1 MSELD
6 TNIDNWSTSDI
17 LDLLGLTNPSS
28 SEVEVVANKLISK
41 ASDEGNTAIVTF
53 LKQARS
59 KLLQTS
65 GKQQEDGSIQD
76 QASDQLLEWWHN
88 QSLEQSDQ
96 TQSDKTT
103 SRQHKVQIFDDNT
116 HFQMKQETLGV
127 NQVFNVP
134 VAQGTINPNLKNV
147 VERTVIV
154 DSQYRANIFPWAGQ
168 NVSDPAFPT
177 SFSVDLTETL
187 HNVIS
192 MELYSVQFPK
202 TWNNISAFIGNNCFG
217 LESDETGETIITY
230 TGITD
235 GYYQDGSAIVDAV
248 NNESSYALDMSYNSI
263 SNKIGVKPTST
274 DVSKIVWYDSE
285 NMPTNDECSQC
296 VTNSF
301 SNNNLGWTLGFR
313 NDYNSSTGSL
323 TTSNPDTGSWTDYVW
338 ADASPSLNGPQ
349 YLLLSLDD
357 YNHNRLNKGIIG
369 TNITSNKLDFPS
381 YTSCNNVTIDGGGN
395 TVAVKAAPRQLTQ
408 AQLFTI
414 NKIQEARLEKKT
426 RNVAPTTNNVLGVI
440 PVGNDSH
447 GSTITLLGSSM
458 ASNKRDYF
466 GPVTIERVG
475 VELQDDKGHLIDL
488 NGVDWSFT
496 FKVKQLYQY

>member
-17 LDLLGLTNPSS
+17 LDLLGLINPSS
-28 SEVEVVANKLISK
+28 IEVEVVANRLISK
-41 ASDEGNTAIVTF
+41 ASDEGNTGIATF

-59 KLLQTS
+59 KVLQTA
-65 GKQQEDGSIQD
+65 GKEEEEGSFGE
-76 QASDQLLEWWHN
+76 QAGDQLLEWWHN
-88 QSLEQSDQ
+88 QSLEQSNQ
-96 TQSDKTT
+96 NQADKTT
-103 SRQHKVQIFDDNT
+103 SRQNKVKTFDDNT
-116 HFQMKQETLGV
+116 HFQMKRETLGV

-134 VAQGTINPNLKNV
+134 VAQGSINPNLKNI
-147 VERTVIV
+147 VERTVII

-168 NVSDPAFPT
+168 NVSEPAFPT

-187 HNVIS
+187 QNVIS

-202 TWNNISAFIGNNCFG
+202 TWNNISAFIGNSCFG
-217 LESDETGETIITY
+217 LDSDVVGETTVSYASIS
-230 TGITD
+230 D
-235 GYYQDGSAIVDAV
+235 GYYEDGSAIVDAV
-248 NNESSYALDMSYNSI
+248 NNDSSYGLDMSYNPI
-263 SNKIGVKPTST
+263 SNRIGVKPTSS
-274 DVSKIVWYDSE
+274 DISKIVWYDVQ
-285 NMPTNDECSQC
+285 NAPTISECSQC
-296 VTNSF
+296 ITNSF

-313 NDYNSSTGSL
+313 NDYEESTGSL
-323 TTSNPDTGSWTDYVW
+323 TTSNPDNGSWTNYVW

-357 YNHNRLNKGIIG
+357 YNHNRLNNGIIG
-369 TNITSNKLDFPS
+369 TNITSNKLDLPS
-381 YTSCNNVTIDGGGN
+381 YTACNNVTLDGSGN
-395 TVAVKAAPRQLTQ
+395 TIAVKAAPRQLTQ

-414 NKIQEARLEKKT
+414 NKIYESRQEKKT

-440 PVGNDSH
+440 PVGNDAH

-458 ASNKRDYF
+458 ASNSRDYF

-475 VELQDDKGHLIDL
+475 VELQDDKGNLLDL

>member
-6 TNIDNWSTSDI
+6 TNIDNWSTADI
-17 LDLLGLTNPSS
+17 LDLFGLTNPSS
-28 SEVEVVANKLISK
+28 SEIEVVANRLINK
-41 ASDEGNTAIVTF
+41 ASDEGNTSIVTF

-59 KLLQTS
+59 KVIQTT
-65 GKQQEDGSIQD
+65 GREVEEGTFNE

-88 QSLEQSDQ
+88 QSLEQSNQ
-96 TQSDKTT
+96 VQADKPT
-103 SRQHKVQIFDDNT
+103 SRVNKVQIFDDNT
-116 HFQMKQETLGV
+116 HYQMKRETLGV
-127 NQVFNVP
+127 NQVYNVP
-134 VAQGTINPNLKNV
+134 VAQGNINPNIKNV

-168 NVSDPAFPT
+168 NVSEPAFPT

-202 TWNNISAFIGNNCFG
+202 TWNNISGFIGNSCFG
-217 LESDETGETIITY
+217 LVTSGVVTY
-230 TGITD
+230 AAIDD
-235 GYYQDGSAIVDAV
+235 GYYNGSDLATTFDEGS
-248 NNESSYALDMSYNSI
+248 NNFLNLKYDSI
-263 SNKIGVKPTST
+263 KNKIGVRPNDSR
-274 DVSKIVWYDSE
+274 VSQIVWYDGQ
-285 NMPTNDECSQC
+285 NAPTKPQCIQC

-313 NDYNSSTGSL
+313 NDYDNLTGSL
-323 TTSNPDTGSWTDYVW
+323 TTSNPDSNETWTEYVW

-369 TNITSNKLDFPS
+369 TNITSNKLDMPS
-381 YTSCNNVTIDGGGN
+381 YTSCNNLTVDSSGSTI
-395 TVAVKAAPRQLTQ
+395 AVKSAPRQLTQ

-414 NKIQEARLEKKT
+414 NKIYESRQERKT
-426 RNVAPTTNNVLGVI
+426 RNVAPTTNNILGVI
-440 PVGNDSH
+440 PVGNDPH
-447 GSTITLLGSSM
+447 GSIITLLGSSM
-458 ASNKRDYF
+458 ASNNREYF

-475 VELQDDKGHLIDL
+475 VELHDDKGNLVDL

>member
-6 TNIDNWSTSDI
+6 TNIDNWSTADI
-17 LDLLGLTNPSS
+17 LDLFGLTKSS
-28 SEVEVVANKLISK
+28 GSEIEVVANRLINK
-41 ASDEGNTAIVTF
+41 ASDEGNTSIVTF

-59 KLLQTS
+59 KVLQTT
-65 GKQQEDGSIQD
+65 GREEEEGTFDE
-76 QASDQLLEWWHN
+76 QASNQLLEWWHN
-88 QSLEQSDQ
+88 QSLEQSNQDQ
-96 TQSDKTT
+96 ADKTT
-103 SRQHKVQIFDDNT
+103 SRDNKVQIFDDNT
-116 HFQMKQETLGV
+116 HFQMKRETLGV
-127 NQVFNVP
+127 NQVYNVP
-134 VAQGTINPNLKNV
+134 VAQGNINPNLKNV

-168 NVSDPAFPT
+168 NVSEPAFPA

-202 TWNNISAFIGNNCFG
+202 TWNNISGFIGNSCFG
-217 LESDETGETIITY
+217 LVTADVVNYVAIY
-230 TGITD
+230 D
-235 GYYQDGSAIVDAV
+235 GYYKDGNALADAV
-248 NNESSYALDMSYNSI
+248 NQKSSYGLDIKYNSI
-263 SNKIGVKPTST
+263 TNKIGVRPINKN
-274 DVSKIVWYDSE
+274 VSKIVWYDGQ
-285 NMPTNDECSQC
+285 NAPINPECSRC

-301 SNNNLGWTLGFR
+301 SNNNLGWTMGFR
-313 NDYNSSTGSL
+313 NDYESSTGSL
-323 TTSNPDTGSWTDYVW
+323 TTSNPDNSTWTSHVW

-369 TNITSNKLDFPS
+369 TNITSNKLDMPS
-381 YTSCNNVTIDGGGN
+381 YTSCNNLTVDSSGN
-395 TVAVKAAPRQLTQ
+395 RIAVKTAPRQLTQ

-414 NKIQEARLEKKT
+414 NKIYQARQEKKT

-440 PVGNDSH
+440 PVGNDPH

-458 ASNKRDYF
+458 SSNSREYF

-475 VELQDDKGHLIDL
+475 VELQDDKGNLLDL

>member
-17 LDLLGLTNPSS
+17 LDLLGVTNSSS
-28 SEVEVVANKLISK
+28 SEVEVVANRLINK
-41 ASDEGNTAIVTF
+41 ASDEGNTDIVTF

-59 KLLQTS
+59 KVLQTT
-65 GKQQEDGSIQD
+65 GKEEENSSFGE

-88 QSLEQSDQ
+88 NSLEQSNQVQ
-96 TQSDKTT
+96 TDKTT
-103 SRQHKVQIFDDNT
+103 SRQNKVQIFDDNA
-116 HFQMKQETLGV
+116 HFQMKRETLGV

-134 VAQGTINPNLKNV
+134 VAQGSINPNLKNV
-147 VERTVIV
+147 VERTVII

-168 NVSDPAFPT
+168 NVSEPAFPT

-187 HNVIS
+187 QNVIS

-217 LESDETGETIITY
+217 LISDATGETTISY
-230 TGITD
+230 TGIND
-235 GYYQDGSAIVDAV
+235 GYYQDGSVIVDAV
-248 NNESSYALDMSYNSI
+248 NNEPSYALDMSYNSI
-263 SNKIGVKPTST
+263 SNRIGVKPTSS
-274 DVSKIVWYDSE
+274 DVSKIIWYDGE
-285 NMPTNDECSQC
+285 NVPTNVGCSKC
-296 VTNSF
+296 VTKSF

-313 NDYNSSTGSL
+313 NDYDKSTGSL
-323 TTSNPDTGSWTDYVW
+323 TTSNPDSGSWTDYVW

-369 TNITSNKLDFPS
+369 TNITSNKLDLPS
-381 YTSCNNVTIDGGGN
+381 YSSCNNITLDGSGSRI
-395 TVAVKAAPRQLTQ
+395 AVKAAPRQLTQ

-414 NKIQEARLEKKT
+414 NKIYEARQEKKT
-426 RNVAPTTNNVLGVI
+426 RNVSPTTNNVLGVI

-458 ASNKRDYF
+458 ASNSRDYF

-475 VELQDDKGHLIDL
+475 VELQDDKGNLLDL

>member
-17 LDLLGLTNPSS
+17 LDLFGLTNPSS
-28 SEVEVVANKLISK
+28 SEIEVVANRLISK
-41 ASDEGNTAIVTF
+41 ASDEGNTSIVTF

-59 KLLQTS
+59 KVLQTT
-65 GKQQEDGSIQD
+65 GREEEEGSFGE

-88 QSLEQSDQ
+88 QSLEQSNQ
-96 TQSDKTT
+96 VQADKTT
-103 SRQHKVQIFDDNT
+103 SRNNKVQIFDDNT
-116 HFQMKQETLGV
+116 HFQMKRETLGV
-127 NQVFNVP
+127 NQVYNVP
-134 VAQGTINPNLKNV
+134 VAQGSINPNLKNV

-168 NVSDPAFPT
+168 NVSEPAFPT
-177 SFSVDLTETL
+177 SFSIDLTETL
-187 HNVIS
+187 HNVIY

-202 TWNNISAFIGNNCFG
+202 TWNNISGFIGNSCFG
-217 LESDETGETIITY
+217 LASTDEDGTMVAYNVIS
-230 TGITD
+230 D
-235 GYYQDGSAIVDAV
+235 GYYKDGKTLVDAV
-248 NNESSYALDMSYNSI
+248 NSDLSYGLDMSYNSI
-263 SNKIGVKPTST
+263 SNKIGVKPT
-274 DVSKIVWYDSE
+274 DGNVNQIVWYDGQ
-285 NMPTNDECSQC
+285 NAPTNSECNQC

-313 NDYNSSTGSL
+313 NEYDKSTGSL
-323 TTSNPDTGSWTDYVW
+323 TTSNPDSGSWSNYVW

-369 TNITSNKLDFPS
+369 TNIVSNKLDMPS
-381 YTSCNNVTIDGGGN
+381 YTSCNNITVDSSGSR
-395 TVAVKAAPRQLTQ
+395 VAVKAAPRQLTQ
-408 AQLFTI
+408 AQIFTI
-414 NKIQEARLEKKT
+414 NKIYESRQERKN
-426 RNVAPTTNNVLGVI
+426 RNVAPTTNNILGVI
-440 PVGNDSH
+440 PVGNDPH

-458 ASNKRDYF
+458 ASNSREYF

-475 VELQDDKGHLIDL
+475 VELQDDKGNLLDL

>member
-6 TNIDNWSTSDI
+6 TNIDNWSTADI
-17 LDLLGLTNPSS
+17 LDLFGLTNPSS
-28 SEVEVVANKLISK
+28 SQIEVVANRLISK

-59 KLLQTS
+59 KVLQKS
-65 GKQQEDGSIQD
+65 GREEEEGSFNE

-88 QSLEQSDQ
+88 QSL
-96 TQSDKTT
+96 TQANEVQADRVT
-103 SRQHKVQIFDDNT
+103 SRQNKVQTFDDND
-116 HFQMKQETLGV
+116 HFQMKRETLGV
-127 NQVFNVP
+127 NQVFNLP

-147 VERTVIV
+147 VERTIII
-154 DSQYRANIFPWAGQ
+154 DSQYRANIFPWAGK
-168 NVSDPAFPT
+168 NINEPAFPT

-187 HNVIS
+187 QNVIS
-192 MELYSVQFPK
+192 MELYSVQIPK
-202 TWNNISAFIGNNCFG
+202 TWNNISGFIGNNCFG
-217 LESDETGETIITY
+217 LQSGSNPVDYNT
-230 TGITD
+230 ITD
-235 GYYQDGSAIVDAV
+235 GYYSDGKTLVDAI
-248 NNESSYALDMSYNSI
+248 NANTSYNLDMSFNSI
-263 SNKIGVKPTST
+263 TNRIGVKPAAAASSADT
-274 DVSKIVWYDSE
+274 IIWYDGE
-285 NMPTNDECSQC
+285 NAPTDPNCNSC

-313 NDYNSSTGSL
+313 NDYDDKKDSLTSSTANIGS
-323 TTSNPDTGSWTDYVW
+323 GGYIW
-338 ADASPSLNGPQ
+338 ADAAPNLNGPQ

-369 TNITSNKLDFPS
+369 TNITAIKLDMPNYS
-381 YTSCNNVTIDGGGN
+381 SCNNLTTDTSGN
-395 TVAVKAAPRQLTQ
+395 RVAVMAAPRQLTR

-414 NKIQEARLEKKT
+414 NKIYQSRQEKKN

-447 GSTITLLGSSM
+447 GSTITIFGPQM
-458 ASNKRDYF
+458 ASNSRDYF

-475 VELQDDKGHLIDL
+475 VELQDDKGNLLDL